1 MTPTEITNNQ
11 DLYDSFLVS
20 IKVAYSDFLSNY
32 AKNTQMFGRDKNKKD
47 EIKLVLA
54 NAYFEVLMDYMTPTS
69 DTDENFFTID
79 EIKEIELRLN
89 KLFSTN
95 YTYFNN

>member
-20 IKVAYSDFLSNY
+20 IKVAYSDFLSTY
-32 AKNTQMFGRDKNKKD
+32 AKNTQMFGKDKNKKD

-54 NAYFEVLMDYMTPTS
+54 NTYFELLMDYMTPTS
-69 DTDENFFTID
+69 DNDTNFFTVD

-89 KLFSTN
+89 KIFGTN